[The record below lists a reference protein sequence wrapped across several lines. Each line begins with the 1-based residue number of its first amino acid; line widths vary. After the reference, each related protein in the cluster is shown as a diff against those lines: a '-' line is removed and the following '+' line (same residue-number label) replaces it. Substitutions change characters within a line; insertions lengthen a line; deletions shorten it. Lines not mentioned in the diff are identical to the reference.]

1 MAEPDTDRGYLL
13 DNRQAEAGIRFG
25 ALAELFDP
33 VTFRHVDRLGIRAGM
48 RCWEVGAG
56 GPSVPLGL
64 AERVAPMGTVIATDI
79 DVSWTRDIVGGMIEV
94 LSHDVAADPPPP
106 GGFDLVHA
114 RLVLV
119 HVTDRTEALRR
130 MVQALRPG
138 GWLLL
143 EDADPTLQPLL
154 CCPDES
160 GPEQRLANRLRS
172 GFRTLMA
179 ARGADLAYGRTL
191 PRVLREAGLDGVQAD
206 AYFPITSPACAVLE
220 DATVRQ
226 IRHRLVGEGLATDE
240 EIDRHLANVATGR
253 LDLATAPM
261 ISAWGR
267 RP

>member
-1 MAEPDTDRGYLL
+1 MADHDAEHGYLL
-13 DNRQAEAGIRFG
+13 DNRQSEAGIRFG
-25 ALAELFDP
+25 ALSELFDP
-33 VTFRHVDRLGIRAGM
+33 VTFRHIDGLGLAEGM
-48 RCWEVGAG
+48 RCWEIGAG
-56 GPSVPLGL
+56 GPSVPRGL
-64 AERVAPMGTVIATDI
+64 AERVGPTGAVVATDI
-79 DVSWTRDIVGGMIEV
+79 DVSWTSGIAGGAIEV
-94 LSHDVAADPPPP
+94 LRHDVAADPPPP

-119 HVTDRTEALRR
+119 HVPDRAEALRR

-138 GWLLL
+138 GRLLL
-143 EDADPTLQPLL
+143 EDADPGLQPLL
-154 CCPDES
+154 CPDES

-172 GFRTLMA
+172 GFRALMA

-191 PRVLREAGLDGVQAD
+191 PRLLREAGLDDVRAD

-220 DATVRQ
+220 AATVRQ
-226 IRHRLVGEGLATDE
+226 IRHLLVAEGLATDE
-240 EIDRHLANVATGR
+240 EIDRHLENVATGS

>member
-1 MAEPDTDRGYLL
+1 MAEHESDRGYLL
-13 DNRQAEAGIRFG
+13 DNRQSEAGIRFG

-33 VTFRHVDRLGIRAGM
+33 VTFRHVDRLGIGAGM

-64 AERVAPMGTVIATDI
+64 AERVAPNGTVIATDI
-79 DVSWTRDIVGGMIEV
+79 DVSWTRDIDGGVIEV
-94 LSHDVAADPPPP
+94 LRHDVAADPPPP

-143 EDADPTLQPLL
+143 EDADPGLQPLL
-154 CCPDES
+154 CPDES

-191 PRVLREAGLDGVQAD
+191 PRALREAGLDDVQAD

-226 IRHRLVGEGLATDE
+226 IRHQLVGEGLATDE